1 MGRRSINTTKSGKYM
16 NPTDQARKEARKKE
30 LKKNK
35 RQRMLVRTA
44 VLKGKDPEQ
53 LLTEMEKI
61 DQMEYNVLQ
70 PSPLNEKVLKDKR
83 RKLKDTFERVMKM
96 YVKDDPDKWEE
107 LKRAEVEYDKRRTQ
121 LVSYYEAVKH
131 AQQVQVDDIPLP
143 LQSLPPESL
152 AALAAGYT
160 SQIPLPSDLGIPLPP
175 SILGMVP
182 PAPSILRKRSAY
194 SPPPGAKHKAPP
206 GVPPGPPP
214 ELSEGSD
221 SEDENS
227 ADNSN
232 KSKSIR
238 FAEESNED
246 KTKSIDEKENQ
257 DAMDTFMKEMEE
269 IQAKVNANAASNMPK
284 ESVPPQPVPPPLSQI
299 IPPPPPLMFRP
310 PPPSGIRLPPGL
322 PPPPLRLM
330 NIRLPPGP
338 PPGMPP
344 RIMRFPPPPPMGIP
358 LPPTPGQQQ
367 SSMSLST
374 PNVLSAG
381 PQLINKSAVSSSGGV
396 TSSDS
401 VTSKDGKTIS
411 AKPKIRNLSADLT
424 RFLPTTL
431 RLKKGDDASKRSLKT
446 PSDVKNKTDQG
457 GKSLQPPTMPPSAPG
472 QTKDDAYQQ
481 FMKEMQGLL

>member
-35 RQRMLVRTA
+35 KQRMAVRTA
-44 VLKGKDPEQ
+44 VLKGKDPQQ
-53 LLTEMEKI
+53 LLFEMEKI

-83 RKLKDTFERVMKM
+83 KKLRETFDRVMEM
-96 YVKDDPDKWEE
+96 YVKDDPDRWEE
-107 LKRAEVEYDKRRTQ
+107 LKHAEVEYDKRRTA
-121 LVSYYEAVKH
+121 LISYYEAVKH

-143 LQSLPPESL
+143 LQQLPPESL

-160 SQIPLPSDLGIPLPP
+160 SQIPLPP
-175 SILGMVP
+175 SILDLVP
-182 PAPSILRKRSAY
+182 PPGPSSILRKRSAY
-194 SPPPGAKHKAPP
+194 SPTPSEKHKVPP

-214 ELSEGSD
+214 NFSD
-221 SEDENS
+221 DEDEDEENS
-227 ADNSN
+227 AANVQ

-238 FAEESNED
+238 FAEERNEE
-246 KTKSIDEKENQ
+246 KSQDEKENQ

-269 IQAKVNANAASNMPK
+269 IQAKVQSGGGGVNKDPI
-284 ESVPPQPVPPPLSQI
+284 PQPVPPPLSQI
-299 IPPPPPLMFRP
+299 MPPPPPLMFRP
-310 PPPSGIRLPPGL
+310 PPPSAIRLPPGL
-322 PPPPLRLM
+322 PPPPPRLM
-330 NIRLPPGP
+330 HIRLPPGP

-358 LPPTPGQQQ
+358 LPPTPQLNP
-367 SSMSLST
+367 LST

-381 PQLINKSAVSSSGGV
+381 PQLINKSSVSA
-396 TSSDS
+396 SSDS
-401 VTSKDGKTIS
+401 ITSKDGKTIS

-431 RLKKGDDASKRSLKT
+431 RMKKGDEAGKRTQKS
-446 PSDVKNKTDQG
+446 SVEGAKNKPDP
-457 GKSLQPPTMPPSAPG
+457 KSIQPPSVPQPAGPG
-472 QTKDDAYQQ
+472 QTKDDAYLQ

>member
-35 RQRMLVRTA
+35 KQRMLVRTA
-44 VLKGKDPEQ
+44 VLKGKDPQQ
-53 LLTEMEKI
+53 LLLEMEKI

-83 RKLKDTFERVMKM
+83 RKLRDTFDRVMKM

-107 LKRAEVEYDKRRTQ
+107 LKRGEVEYEKRRTA
-121 LVSYYEAVKH
+121 LISYYEAVKH

-143 LQSLPPESL
+143 LQQLPPESL

-175 SILGMVP
+175 SILGNLVP
-182 PAPSILRKRSAY
+182 PPPGILRKRSAY
-194 SPPPGAKHKAPP
+194 SPTPSVKHKAPP

-214 ELSEGSD
+214 NLSDDSD
-221 SEDENS
+221 DENENS
-227 ADNSN
+227 ADNSL

-238 FAEESNED
+238 FAEESKDN
-246 KTKSIDEKENQ
+246 KAQDEKENL

-269 IQAKVNANAASNMPK
+269 IQMKVSGGGGGGAGGGGGNVANSK
-284 ESVPPQPVPPPLSQI
+284 DTPPQPVPPPLGQI
-299 IPPPPPLMFRP
+299 VPPPPPLMYRP
-310 PPPSGIRLPPGL
+310 PPPSAIRLPPGL
-322 PPPPLRLM
+322 PPPPPRLM

-358 LPPTPGQQQ
+358 LPPTPQVHP
-367 SSMSLST
+367 SNMST

-381 PQLINKSAVSSSGGV
+381 PQLINK
-396 TSSDS
+396 
-401 VTSKDGKTIS
+401 
-411 AKPKIRNLSADLT
+411 NLSADLT
-424 RFLPTTL
+424 RFVPTTL
-431 RLKKGDDASKRSLKT
+431 RMKKGDDAMKRTSKPAGDTKT
-446 PSDVKNKTDQG
+446 KPDQT
-457 GKSLQPPTMPPSAPG
+457 GKSVHTPTVPPPAAPG
-472 QTKDDAYQQ
+472 QTKDDAYLQ

>member
-35 RQRMLVRTA
+35 KQRMLVRTA

-53 LLTEMEKI
+53 LLLEMEKI

-107 LKRAEVEYDKRRTQ
+107 LKRAEVEYEKRRTQ

-182 PAPSILRKRSAY
+182 PPPSILRKRSAY
-194 SPPPGAKHKAPP
+194 SPPPGAKHKTPP

-214 ELSEGSD
+214 VLSDGSD

-227 ADNSN
+227 ADNST

-238 FAEESNED
+238 FAEESKED
-246 KTKSIDEKENQ
+246 KIKSIDEKENL

-269 IQAKVNANAASNMPK
+269 IQAKVNANNVAGGGVAKGSA
-284 ESVPPQPVPPPLSQI
+284 PPQPVPPPLGQI

-322 PPPPLRLM
+322 PPPPPRLM

-338 PPGMPP
+338 PPGMP

-358 LPPTPGQQQ
+358 LPPTGPNVTQ
-367 SSMSLST
+367 ST

-381 PQLINKSAVSSSGGV
+381 PQLINKSSVGSGV
-396 TSSDS
+396 TASDS

-431 RLKKGDDASKRSLKT
+431 RMKKGDEASKRSHKT

-457 GKSLQPPTMPPSAPG
+457 GKSLQQPTMPPAAPG